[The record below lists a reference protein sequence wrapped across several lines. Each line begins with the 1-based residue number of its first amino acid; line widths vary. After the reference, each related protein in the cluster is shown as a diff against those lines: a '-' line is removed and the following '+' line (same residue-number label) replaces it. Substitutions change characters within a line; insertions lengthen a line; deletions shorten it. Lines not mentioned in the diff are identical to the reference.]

1 MAQPTSIPGTQEA
14 IDAAERLYQA
24 WADAF
29 ANKDLE
35 AVLALYAPNATLE
48 SPLVNTLLKT
58 ERGVV
63 EGRDDLR
70 HFFGIIISSTP
81 ALRNRHRESFF
92 TDGRTMIWE
101 YPRLTPSGEQTE
113 MAEVMK
119 IENGLIRHHRIYW
132 GWGGTKL
139 LQGDRYRA

>member
-1 MAQPTSIPGTQEA
+1 MTIPDNPA
-14 IDAAERLYQA
+14 VKAAERIYQA
-24 WADAF
+24 WADGF

-35 AVLALYAPNATLE
+35 AIMALYAPNASLE

-58 ERGVV
+58 ERGIV
-63 EGRDDLR
+63 EGHDNLR

-81 ALRNRHRESFF
+81 PLKNRHREGFF

-101 YPRLTPSGEQTE
+101 YPRVTPTGEQPE

-119 IENGLIRHHRIYW
+119 IDNGLIVAHRIYW
-132 GWGGTKL
+132 GWGSTKL
-139 LQGDRYRA
+139 LQKDGYRA

>member
-1 MAQPTSIPGTQEA
+1 MTQPTSNSSTTEA
-14 IDAAERLYQA
+14 IDAAERLYRA

-29 ANKDLE
+29 AEKNLE
-35 AVLALYAPNATLE
+35 AVLALYAPDATLE

-63 EGRDDLR
+63 EGRENLR

-81 ALRNRHRESFF
+81 ALKNRYRDSFF

-101 YPRLTPSGEQTE
+101 YPRVTPTGEQTE

-119 IENGLIRHHRIYW
+119 IENGLISSHRIYW

-139 LQGDRYRA
+139 LQTDRYRV